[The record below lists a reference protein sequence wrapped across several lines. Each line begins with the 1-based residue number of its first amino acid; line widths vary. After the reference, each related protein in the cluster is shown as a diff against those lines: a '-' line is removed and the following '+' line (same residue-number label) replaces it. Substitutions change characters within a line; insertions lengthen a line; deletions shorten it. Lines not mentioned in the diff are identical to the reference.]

1 MQGISQFRSC
11 VDRLITFPFVFYA
24 IHLLQGGDDLADCIL
39 PAQLFLQISIH
50 NQSDKAGN
58 EMGEDPL
65 LPLYIYGSCFE
76 IRFHY
81 PEAFF
86 DFPAPL
92 VYFYNGLRVILQICA
107 HRIETII
114 LLLFMNHIL
123 INVAEGAFSDF
134 ACQCR
139 MGSSN
144 KPFWIVLPLLFNCA
158 FPIGNQFLCPFNLP
172 ISYGTE
178 IIPVFNRIRYDQFL
192 LDFNGFCFP
201 VFRYLGFFFIQRLL
215 K

>member
-1 MQGISQFRSC
+1 
-11 VDRLITFPFVFYA
+11 
-24 IHLLQGGDDLADCIL
+24 
-39 PAQLFLQISIH
+39 
-50 NQSDKAGN
+50 
-58 EMGEDPL
+58 MGEDPL
-65 LPLYIYGSCFE
+65 LPLYIYGPCFE

-92 VYFYNGLRVILQICA
+92 VYFYNGFRVILQICA
-107 HRIETII
+107 RRIETII

-123 INVAEGAFSDF
+123 INVTEGTFGDF
-134 ACQCR
+134 ACRCR

-158 FPIGNQFLCPFNLP
+158 FPIGNQFLCTFNLP

-178 IIPVFNRIRYDQFL
+178 MDFIKYEGKGYQPVYTRTELTDALHQAF
-192 LDFNGFCFP
+192 GFCTSKEIVPIKKMKNICSQTKKP
-201 VFRYLGFFFIQRLL
+201 VA
-215 K
+215 